1 MPNGT
6 PQSVGGANGPFA
18 PVAAVAPVAEVAPV
32 AREGV
37 NGVVQNPPST
47 GWV

>member
-1 MPNGT
+1 M
-6 PQSVGGANGPFA
+6 GGAIAPVA
-18 PVAAVAPVAEVAPV
+18 PVAAVAPV

-37 NGVVQNPPST
+37 NGVVQDPPSK

>member
-6 PQSVGGANGPFA
+6 PQSTSGAIAPVAPVA
-18 PVAAVAPVAEVAPV
+18 PVAAVAPV